1 MIPLVVVENPRRWPF
16 HLEGVEVVSAKS
28 YLVEPRFSE
37 LRRAAVYNL
46 CRSYGYQTLGY
57 YVSLL
62 AAARGHRPLPS
73 VGTLQS
79 LGENVLIKIVS
90 DELEELIQKGLS
102 RLRSDE
108 FRLSIYF
115 GRNVAERYER
125 LSRAL
130 FNEFPAPLLTARFSR
145 TRNGGSPPGPWRLVS
160 VRPLGTSEIPD
171 GHRDFVLEQARA
183 YFVRP
188 SRVREPRAYR
198 YEVAILWREDDEN
211 APSDERA
218 IRRFTRAFQ
227 KHGMDVD
234 VVGPDDYARIA
245 EYDALF
251 IRETTLVEHH
261 TYRFARRALREGL
274 VVLDHPEAIIRST
287 NKVYQAEL
295 FERRGIS
302 CPRTVVVHEGN
313 VDEVIPAVGL
323 PCVLKR
329 PDGSFSQ
336 GVAKVESETELRAQL
351 PALFSQ
357 SELVVA
363 QEWVPS
369 SFDWRVGVLDRKPL
383 WVCRYHMAPGHW
395 QIIDTQGKRTRHG
408 RVEPVALDEAPPGI
422 VELALQAAW
431 RFGDG
436 LFGVDIKE
444 VDGRT
449 VVMEVNDNPNVDAGF
464 EDALDKEKIYDAVA
478 CWFRERLDA
487 RGANGDG

>member
-1 MIPLVVVENPRRWPF
+1 VIPLVVVENPKRWPF
-16 HLEGVEVVSAKS
+16 HLEEVEVVSAKS

-46 CRSYGYQTLGY
+46 CRSYGYQTVGY

-79 LGENVLIKIVS
+79 LGENVLVKIVS
-90 DELEELIQKGLS
+90 DELEELIQRGLS
-102 RLRSDE
+102 RLKSDE

-115 GRNVAERYER
+115 GRNVADRYER

-130 FNEFPAPLLTARFSR
+130 FNEFPAPLLTARFARS
-145 TRNGGSPPGPWRLVS
+145 RNGGTQPGAWRLVS

-171 GHRDFVLEQARA
+171 GHRDFVLEQARRH
-183 YFVRP
+183 FVRP

-211 APSDERA
+211 APSDEKA

-227 KHGMDVD
+227 KQGMDVD

-245 EYDALF
+245 EFDALF

-295 FERRGIS
+295 FERHGVS

-313 VDEVIPAVGL
+313 VDEVIPSVGL

-336 GVAKVESETELRAQL
+336 GVAKVESETELRARL
-351 PALFSQ
+351 PALLAE

-369 SFDWRVGVLDRKPL
+369 TFDWRIGVLDRKPL
-383 WVCRYHMAPGHW
+383 WACRYYMAPGHW
-395 QIIDTQGKRTRHG
+395 QIIDTQGKRTRYG
-408 RVEPVALDEAPPGI
+408 RVEPVVLEDAPPGI

-444 VDGRT
+444 VDGRPM
-449 VVMEVNDNPNVDAGF
+449 VMEVNDNPNVDAGY
-464 EDALDKEKIYDAVA
+464 EDALEKDRIYDAVA
-478 CWFRERLDA
+478 RWFRERLDA